1 MKKISIIPAR
11 SGSKGLKNKNILELC
26 GIPMF
31 AWSIIHSKY
40 YSNDNDIVVVSS
52 DDDNYLEIARKFG
65 AVGIKRPESL
75 SLDSALT
82 EPVMDHV
89 LSKIQVDTEDIIIL
103 LQPTSPVRKMKTLD
117 FFKKN
122 IDFKKYDSA
131 LTVVDFHG
139 FLWEDSKKFIKPLY
153 NSRPRRQDMTKK
165 YCETGSI
172 YATKAKNYFETSNRV
187 SGRVAPIYVS
197 FEESLE
203 VDTYEEFKVIE
214 SYLLNNNEW
223 NINK

>member
-11 SGSKGLKNKNILELC
+11 SGSKGLKNKNILDLC

-40 YSNDNDIVVVSS
+40 YSNDNDKVIVSS
-52 DDDNYLEIARKFG
+52 DDDYYLEIARKFG
-65 AVGIKRPESL
+65 ATGIKRPKNL
-75 SLDSALT
+75 SLDSTKT

-89 LSKIQVDTEDIIIL
+89 LSTMDVDSQDIIIL
-103 LQPTSPVRKMKTLD
+103 LQPTSPVRKKETLD
-117 FFKKN
+117 FFKN
-122 IDFKKYDSA
+122 VFDFEEYDSA

-139 FLWEDSKKFIKPLY
+139 FLWQDNKKFIKPLY
-153 NSRPRRQDMTKK
+153 ESRPRRQDMTKK
-165 YCETGSI
+165 YRETGSI

-187 SGRVAPIYVS
+187 SGIITPIYVS

-203 VDTYEEFKVIE
+203 VDTYEEFEVIK
-214 SYLLNNNEW
+214 SYLKDNNEW
-223 NINK
+223 SIDK